1 MKKILLVLGLLSL
14 DLYPRRGAGSSARS
28 STLGVECIRLSGYG
42 CDGFLVQK
50 LVCLGHGHG

>member
-14 DLYPRRGAGSSARS
+14 ASCTRDVVLVLPPVPPR
-28 STLGVECIRLSGYG
+28 IRLSGYG